1 MSTGFGKRQ
10 IRSMINW
17 AAGKVPA
24 DTDAGVWWVS
34 LHTGDPGD
42 DGQTANEATGTG
54 YARVATTAA
63 TWGVATDATP
73 SVMSSILAVV
83 FPTAGGDWSA
93 AANQTHFGLWNS
105 LTLTT
110 EAAYIGRG
118 ILTTAA
124 PVLSGQTPNF
134 PVGALRMRGTETA

>member
-1 MSTGFGKRQ
+1 MATGFGKRQ

-24 DTDAGVWWVS
+24 DTDAGVWFVS

-54 YARVATTAA
+54 YARVSVLAA
-63 TWGVATDATP
+63 DFNVATDATP
-73 SVMSSILAVV
+73 SVLDNVNAIT
-83 FPTAGGDWSA
+83 FPTAGGDWST
-93 AANQTHFGLWNS
+93 AANQTHFGLWN
-105 LTLTT
+105 TLAGTP
-110 EAAYIGRG
+110 EADYIGRG
-118 ILTTAA
+118 LLTTAA

-134 PVGALRMRGTETA
+134 PAGALRMRGTETP